1 MVRNMVGNIARR
13 IAGGDDFE
21 NRALAKIHDFIKNPE
36 RNEETLRGIKLKFRQ
51 ILQEPI
57 ADNDP
62 RWEELLTEMEDYI
75 FDNLPIEKGVDRF
88 LENYLRP
95 DQLYGYVQDYF
106 YQLENSMRKASMKTT
121 QQMAISIVKRYAMER
136 RIAYARYRLATD
148 LSLAIKLS
156 DFIRREIDG
165 LFPGRFEWL
174 WDARKGTT
182 EEGFGAAPGWASF
195 PAKPSDFEENGILGG
210 ILFDLSWNS
219 DTITSQEPEANTP
232 EHSAW
237 VSGGGSTSLA
247 GIVFDVK
254 IDGGHYYKRKG
265 GNIDKTGGVLPLGTV
280 KVILDAMENPS
291 FVTGQSLAQFQSKID
306 QLIDES
312 IENAPDDA
320 ISQAK
325 AWRQKRQQQQQVQQQ
340 TQQRQEEFEADAL
353 THGKIDDFVEFV
365 KENNDGVFGTPD
377 FNQLLNH
384 LFRSRQERTDKRGE
398 TLQQLKAKGLTFDPE
413 FRELI
418 ASAPFELDK
427 IIGQLVTAGFSKQA
441 WELQALALK
450 LT

>member
-1 MVRNMVGNIARR
+1 MVRNTVNMARR

-57 ADNDP
+57 ADDSS

-95 DQLYGYVQDYF
+95 DQLYGYIQDYF
-106 YQLENSMRKASMKTT
+106 HQLENSMRAASMKTPRK
-121 QQMAISIVKRYAMER
+121 MVASILKRYATER
-136 RIAYARYRLATD
+136 RIAYAKYRLATD
-148 LSLAIKLS
+148 KSLAIKLS
-156 DFIRREIDG
+156 DFIRLEIDG
-165 LFPGRFEWL
+165 LFPGQFKWL

-182 EEGFGAAPGWASF
+182 EEGFGSGPGWASF
-195 PAKPSDFEENGILGG
+195 PAKPRDFEENGILGG
-210 ILFDLSWNS
+210 ILFDLSW
-219 DTITSQEPEANTP
+219 DAKTITSQEPEANTP
-232 EHSAW
+232 EYATW

-247 GIVFDVK
+247 GIVFDVE
-254 IDGGHYYKRKG
+254 IEAGHYFKKEEG
-265 GNIDKTGGVLPLGTV
+265 GIDDTGGVLLLGTV

-291 FVTGQSLAQFQSKID
+291 FVTGQSLAQLQSNLD
-306 QLIDES
+306 QLIKES
-312 IENAPDDA
+312 IKNAP
-320 ISQAK
+320 SQAK
-325 AWRQKRQQQQQVQQQ
+325 SQAKEWRQKRQRQQQVQQQ